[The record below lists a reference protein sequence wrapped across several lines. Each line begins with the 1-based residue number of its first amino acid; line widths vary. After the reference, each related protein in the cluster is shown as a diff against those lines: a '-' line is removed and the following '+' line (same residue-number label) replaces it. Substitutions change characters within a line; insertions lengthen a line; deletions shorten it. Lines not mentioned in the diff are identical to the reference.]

1 MIPATRTRVFV
12 YGTLRR
18 GEPNHHLLDA
28 RMLLRAGRTEPRFT
42 LVSLGAFPA
51 MIDGGE
57 TAVVGEVYD
66 VDAVTLAALD
76 RLEGHPRFYRRR
88 PIPPRR
94 RRRGP
99 GLPALAGAGPRTTPH
114 PQRRL
119 AGREPQGELAMRI
132 RMMADG
138 RVLEGTAKQIAEAMH
153 ALAFGQENRTLSE
166 YIDWA
171 VDQAR
176 RMNEIDLEVEGE
188 TDDEKAQSLV
198 RAMLAAG
205 LAEKL

>member
-1 MIPATRTRVFV
+1 
-12 YGTLRR
+12 
-18 GEPNHHLLDA
+18 
-28 RMLLRAGRTEPRFT
+28 
-42 LVSLGAFPA
+42 
-51 MIDGGE
+51 
-57 TAVVGEVYD
+57 
-66 VDAVTLAALD
+66 
-76 RLEGHPRFYRRR
+76 
-88 PIPPRR
+88 
-94 RRRGP
+94 
-99 GLPALAGAGPRTTPH
+99 
-114 PQRRL
+114 
-119 AGREPQGELAMRI
+119 MRI

-138 RVLEGTAKQIAEAMH
+138 RVLEGATDGVVPAARRRRAVVAARVARRTKQIAEAMH

-205 LAEKL
+205 LAQKL